1 MGFYWSRL
9 SIPDTSLN
17 REIFTPDLMV
27 FEILNLAAAL
37 YLLEHSATPEIFT
50 VNRSLKGEL
59 AHASATAILDE
70 IQNVGLRILKV
81 LDIGSSSN
89 LVRYLVLPDPLS
101 TFIRQFLGNDD
112 LGIVGAGLRSSS
124 KKGYMLSIV

>member
-1 MGFYWSRL
+1 MGFYCSRL

-17 REIFTPDLMV
+17 RENFNPDLMV

-37 YLLEHSATPEIFT
+37 YLLENSATPENLA

-70 IQNVGLRILKV
+70 IQNVGRRILKV
-81 LDIGSSSN
+81 LDTRSSPN
-89 LVRYLVLPDPLS
+89 LVRYLSAP
-101 TFIRQFLGNDD
+101 
-112 LGIVGAGLRSSS
+112 RSSFHIYLAIS
-124 KKGYMLSIV
+124 RE